1 MSDPTEVAL
10 TYEVEQKFAE
20 AMPTRTLLM
29 SEASTW
35 LRDICEKED
44 LDVPHLDSHALPRLT
59 EAVAIAETWC
69 ILINGVAP
77 TQHTILHE
85 LAHLSC
91 ANKGHGKEFRT
102 QLVSYI
108 RRYVSLEHAA
118 HLHSLFTS
126 AQLSVEPFSATR

>member
-29 SEASTW
+29 SEANTW
-35 LRDICEKED
+35 LRHICEQED
-44 LDVPHLDSHALPRLT
+44 LDVPHLDSHALPQHV

-69 ILINGVAP
+69 ILVNGVAP

-85 LAHLSC
+85 LAHLITFIRFGHRVE
-91 ANKGHGKEFRT
+91 AHGKEWKQQFSELLKHFVGASFFPNDIRF
-102 QLVSYI
+102 QL
-108 RRYVSLEHAA
+108 EK
-118 HLHSLFTS
+118 
-126 AQLSVEPFSATR
+126 

>member
-35 LRDICEKED
+35 LRDICEQED
-44 LDVPHLDSHALPRLT
+44 LDVPHLDSHALPRHT

>member
-29 SEASTW
+29 SEANTW
-35 LRDICEKED
+35 LRHICEQED
-44 LDVPHLDSHALPRLT
+44 LDVPHLDSHALPQHV

-69 ILINGVAP
+69 ILVNGVAP

-118 HLHSLFTS
+118 HLHSLFVN

>member
-10 TYEVEQKFAE
+10 TYEVEQKFSE

-35 LRDICEKED
+35 LRDICEQED
-44 LDVPHLDSHALPRLT
+44 LDVPHLDSHALPQRI

-69 ILINGVAP
+69 ILVNGVAP

-85 LAHLSC
+85 LAHLS
-91 ANKGHGKEFRT
+91 

-108 RRYVSLEHAA
+108 RRYISLEHAA
-118 HLHSLFTS
+118 LLHSLFVN

>member
-1 MSDPTEVAL
+1 MSDPTEIAL

-20 AMPTRTLLM
+20 AMPTRVLLV
-29 SEASTW
+29 SEANKW
-35 LRDICEKED
+35 LLDICEQED
-44 LDVPHLDSHALPRLT
+44 IDPPRIESHALPPHI
-59 EAVAIAETWC
+59 EAVAVGEYWC
-69 ILINGVAP
+69 ILVNGVAP

-102 QLVSYI
+102 QLVSYV

-118 HLHSLFTS
+118 HLQSLFTD

>member
-1 MSDPTEVAL
+1 MSDPTEVTL

-29 SEASTW
+29 SEASAW
-35 LRDICEKED
+35 LRDICEQED
-44 LDVPHLDSHALPRLT
+44 LDVPQLDSYVLPRRT

-102 QLVSYI
+102 QLVAYV

>member
-1 MSDPTEVAL
+1 MSDPTEVTL

-29 SEASTW
+29 SEASAW
-35 LRDICEKED
+35 LRDICEQED
-44 LDVPHLDSHALPRLT
+44 LDVPQLDSHVLPRRT

-102 QLVSYI
+102 QLVAYI